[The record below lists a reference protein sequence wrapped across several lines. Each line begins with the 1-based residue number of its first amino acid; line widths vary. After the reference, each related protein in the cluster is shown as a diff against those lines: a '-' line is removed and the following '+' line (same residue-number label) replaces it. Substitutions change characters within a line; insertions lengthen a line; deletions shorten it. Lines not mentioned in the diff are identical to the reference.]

1 MKLRRK
7 SIGGVNF
14 RRQHPL
20 YGYIVDFCCPERKL
34 IIELDGAGHAEADS
48 IKHDA
53 RRTAL
58 LESKGYRVLRF
69 WNLDVSTNLEGVL
82 EEIYGAVKKAAPPP
96 RSSPMSKNGGGI

>member
-7 SIGGVNF
+7 AIGGVNF

-20 YGYIVDFCCPERKL
+20 YGFIVDFCCPERKL
-34 IIELDGAGHAEADS
+34 IIELDGADHAEADP
-48 IKHDA
+48 INYDA

-69 WNLDVSTNLEGVL
+69 
-82 EEIYGAVKKAAPPP
+82 
-96 RSSPMSKNGGGI
+96 GILTCWRIWKGCLRRYTAR